1 MAISKLEYD
10 TARNCVREFDTISS
24 EMRSTFS
31 ELKREMDSLEDDLKS
46 RGGDTLYAK
55 YKDLR
60 TNVNNGITLCE
71 LHHSSMVFGSF
82 HQIYGNIS
90 LSQTEHHR

>member
-55 YKDLR
+55 YKDLEPKLAEVPEKVDDFKNFLEGA
-60 TNVNNGITLCE
+60 TEKYEAEDLTLQNQA
-71 LHHSSMVFGSF
+71 SV
-82 HQIYGNIS
+82 
-90 LSQTEHHR
+90 

>member
-24 EMRSTFS
+24 EMRSNFS

-55 YKDLR
+55 YKDLEPKLAEVPEKVDDFKNFLEGA
-60 TNVNNGITLCE
+60 TEKYEAEDQTLQNQA
-71 LHHSSMVFGSF
+71 SV
-82 HQIYGNIS
+82 
-90 LSQTEHHR
+90 

>member
-55 YKDLR
+55 YKDLEPKLAEVPEKVDDFK
-60 TNVNNGITLCE
+60 NFLEGA
-71 LHHSSMVFGSF
+71 
-82 HQIYGNIS
+82 
-90 LSQTEHHR
+90 TEKYEA

>member
-55 YKDLR
+55 YKDLEPKLAEVPEKVDDFKNFLAGA
-60 TNVNNGITLCE
+60 TEKYEAEDQTLQNQA
-71 LHHSSMVFGSF
+71 SV
-82 HQIYGNIS
+82 
-90 LSQTEHHR
+90 

>member
-55 YKDLR
+55 YKALADKQDKVIFGGRLGMYKYFDMDDTIIAAWDLAKS
-60 TNVNNGITLCE
+60 I
-71 LHHSSMVFGSF
+71 
-82 HQIYGNIS
+82 I
-90 LSQTEHHR
+90 

>member
-31 ELKREMDSLEDDLKS
+31 ELKREMVSLEKKKKS
-46 RGGDTLYAK
+46 RGD
-55 YKDLR
+55 
-60 TNVNNGITLCE
+60 
-71 LHHSSMVFGSF
+71 
-82 HQIYGNIS
+82 
-90 LSQTEHHR
+90 

>member
-1 MAISKLEYD
+1 MALSKLEYD

-55 YKDLR
+55 YKDLEPKLAEVPEKVDDFKKFLEGA
-60 TNVNNGITLCE
+60 TE
-71 LHHSSMVFGSF
+71 K
-82 HQIYGNIS
+82 YEAED
-90 LSQTEHHR
+90 QT